1 MNNIDKVN
9 STSSREDIITEL
21 VKLFAPYA
29 KELLNSGGDF
39 SYMNMFADNFKD
51 TLLKQTNLDEFEV
64 FEILNEACD
73 VSWKSQTE

>member
-1 MNNIDKVN
+1 MKPFDNITA
-9 STSSREDIITEL
+9 SSSREDIITEL
-21 VKLFAPYA
+21 VKLFATYA

-39 SYMNMFADNFKD
+39 SYMNMFADNFKH
-51 TLLKQTNLDEFEV
+51 TILKQTNLDEFEV